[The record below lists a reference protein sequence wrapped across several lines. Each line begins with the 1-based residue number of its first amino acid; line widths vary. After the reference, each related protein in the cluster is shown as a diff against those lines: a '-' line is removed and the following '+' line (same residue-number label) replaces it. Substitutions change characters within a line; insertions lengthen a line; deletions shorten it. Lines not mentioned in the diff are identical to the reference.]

1 MSNPVPPLERAWEF
15 QADSSIFGLRQAGMT
30 AESSAIIFGSKKGL
44 IYALDA
50 MSGSVKWTFKMGKGL
65 KLPLIEANGVVY
77 APSKDKKLY
86 ALDSRTGD
94 EIWLFSSGKDFVNW
108 VEGPVLAEGVVYVT
122 TKDKKLHAVNA
133 ETGERR
139 WQFSSGGEI
148 SCPAVAY
155 GTVFFG
161 CEDKHVYAVDS
172 SSGSRRWM
180 WKSKHKNHSVP
191 ILADDKVLIA
201 ADDNLYAFEP
211 DNGTVLWEVR
221 DVLHYGRPPTVAGG
235 HAYCTKELV
244 GLDLS
249 SGKVAE
255 TFTPTMEK
263 MDSTLVRGTT
273 LYVEG
278 LVGKTIPLHTA
289 NVILA
294 YDLSTKEEQWHTCIR
309 SLVTRDSWDI
319 ANGFIFVTTINRLI
333 VINTSRVTKR
343 WESEGLPGGLMADIS
358 RPVIGHGMVFV
369 SYGKGLHAFR
379 SSEDSAVT
387 HAFEVGDEVSPSPI
401 YEVETL
407 RKDVVWPDCCCLCCG
422 PAEVHVDLS
431 EEFAVAGLTQHAVAL
446 GVPYCRNCQ
455 ERTSG
460 FRREKPGISF
470 ESAVPT
476 TYVFRNERYWAR
488 FLEANRLR

>member
-1 MSNPVPPLERAWEF
+1 MSKPVPPLEKSWEF
-15 QADSSIFGLRQAGMT
+15 QADSSIFGLRQGGT
-30 AESSAIIFGSKKGL
+30 TSESSTIIFGSKKGI

-65 KLPLIEANGVVY
+65 KLPLIEENDIIF
-77 APSKDKKLY
+77 APSNDKKMY
-86 ALDSRTGD
+86 ALDSQTGS
-94 EIWLFSSGKDFVNW
+94 EIWHFSSGKDFINW

-122 TKDKKLHAVNA
+122 TKDKKLHAVDM
-133 ETGERR
+133 ETGKGR

-148 SCPAVAY
+148 SCPTVAY

-161 CEDKHVYAVDS
+161 CQDKHVYAIDS
-172 SSGSRRWM
+172 SNGSRRWI
-180 WKSKHKNHSVP
+180 WKSKHKNHSIP
-191 ILADDKVLIA
+191 ILVEDKLLIA
-201 ADDNLYAFEP
+201 ADDNLYALDP
-211 DNGTVLWEVR
+211 NNGAVLWEAH
-221 DVLHYGRPPTVAGG
+221 DVLHYGRPPTIAGG
-235 HAYCTKELV
+235 YAYCTKKLV

-249 SGKVAE
+249 SGKVAAM
-255 TFTPTMEK
+255 FTPTMEK
-263 MDSTLVRGTT
+263 MDSMVVQGNT

-294 YDLSTKEEQWHTCIR
+294 YDLSTGEEQWHTCIK

-319 ANGFIFVTTINRLI
+319 ANGFIFVTSIDKII

-343 WESEGLPGGLMADIS
+343 WESESLPGGLMADIS
-358 RPVIGHGMVFV
+358 RPVVSFGMVFV
-369 SYGKGLHAFR
+369 SYGKILHAFR
-379 SSEDSAVT
+379 SSEDSSVIDT
-387 HAFEVGDEVSPSPI
+387 FEVSGEVSSSPE

-422 PAEVHVDLS
+422 PAEVRIDHS
-431 EEFAVAGLTQHAVAL
+431 EEFAVAGLRQYAVAL
-446 GVPYCRNCQ
+446 GVPYCRSCQ

-460 FRREKPGISF
+460 FRREKSGIGF
-470 ESAVPT
+470 KSAVPT
-476 TYVFRNERYWAR
+476 TYIFRNERYWAK